1 MNIGMEQVVWAI
13 ILVIFI
19 IITVLKGRAR
29 RKTRTTTRVPLEI
42 KKKVEQRQ
50 DRLGKY
56 LEGILGIERPEP
68 EPELQSQG
76 ITIEEEKPGPLKER
90 VTPKTKPEKE
100 EVVGEF
106 ESPLMKEFRERE
118 KAVIPEKK
126 ELYQVKFPWG
136 TISREDLPS
145 AIIFAEI
152 LGPPISKR
160 KSHRLF

>member
-1 MNIGMEQVVWAI
+1 MNIGMEQIVWAI

-29 RKTRTTTRVPLEI
+29 RKTRTTTRVPMEI
-42 KKKVEQRQ
+42 KKKVEERQ

-68 EPELQSQG
+68 EPELQSQR

-90 VTPKTKPEKE
+90 VKPKRE

-106 ESPLMKEFRERE
+106 ESPLMKELRERE

-126 ELYQVKFPWG
+126 KLYRAKFPWG

-152 LGPPISKR
+152 IGPPISKR
-160 KSHRLF
+160 KTHRLF

>member
-13 ILVIFI
+13 IFVIFI
-19 IITVLKGRAR
+19 IITILKNRAR
-29 RKTRTTTRVPLEI
+29 RKTLTTTEKPIEI
-42 KKKVEQRQ
+42 KKKVEERQ

-56 LEGILGIERPEP
+56 LKEILGVEIQEP
-68 EPELQSQG
+68 EPQR
-76 ITIEEEKPGPLKER
+76 ITIEKEKPGPLRER
-90 VTPKTKPEKE
+90 VAPITKPEKE

-126 ELYQVKFPWG
+126 ELYKIKFPWG
-136 TISREDLPS
+136 TISREDLPG

>member
-1 MNIGMEQVVWAI
+1 MNIGMEQVVWVI
-13 ILVIFI
+13 IFVIFI
-19 IITVLKGRAR
+19 IITILKNRAR
-29 RKTRTTTRVPLEI
+29 RKTLTTTEKPIEI
-42 KKKVEQRQ
+42 KKKVEERQ

-56 LEGILGIERPEP
+56 LKEILGVEIQEP
-68 EPELQSQG
+68 EPQR
-76 ITIEEEKPGPLKER
+76 ITIEKEKPGPLRKR
-90 VTPKTKPEKE
+90 VTPKTIPEKE
-100 EVVGEF
+100 EGIGDF

-126 ELYQVKFPWG
+126 ELYKVKFPWG
-136 TISREDLPS
+136 TISREDLPG

>member
-13 ILVIFI
+13 IFVIFI
-19 IITVLKGRAR
+19 IITVLKSRAR
-29 RKTRTTTRVPLEI
+29 KKTLTTTEKPMEV
-42 KKKVEQRQ
+42 KKKVEERQ

-56 LEGILGIERPEP
+56 LENILGIERPEP
-68 EPELQSQG
+68 EPQR

-90 VTPKTKPEKE
+90 VKPKIRPEKE

-126 ELYQVKFPWG
+126 QLYQVKFPWG
-136 TISREDLPS
+136 TISRENLPS

-152 LGPPISKR
+152 IGPPISKR

>member
-1 MNIGMEQVVWAI
+1 MNIGMEQLVWAVI
-13 ILVIFI
+13 FVIFI

-29 RKTRTTTRVPLEI
+29 RKTRTTTEKPMEV
-42 KKKVEQRQ
+42 KKKIEERQ

-68 EPELQSQG
+68 EPQR
-76 ITIEEEKPGPLKER
+76 ITIEDEKPGPLKER

-136 TISREDLPS
+136 IISRENLPS

-152 LGPPISKR
+152 IGPPISKR

>member
-13 ILVIFI
+13 IFVIFI
-19 IITVLKGRAR
+19 IITILKSRAR
-29 RKTRTTTRVPLEI
+29 KKTLTTTEKPMEV
-42 KKKVEQRQ
+42 KKKVEERQ
-50 DRLGKY
+50 DRLGRY
-56 LEGILGIERPEP
+56 LENILGIERPEP
-68 EPELQSQG
+68 EPQR
-76 ITIEEEKPGPLKER
+76 ITIEEEKPRPLKER

-106 ESPLMKEFRERE
+106 ESPLMKEFKERE

-136 TISREDLPS
+136 IISRENLPS

>member
-13 ILVIFI
+13 IFVIFI
-19 IITVLKGRAR
+19 VITVLKNRAR
-29 RKTRTTTRVPLEI
+29 KKARTTIEKPMEV
-42 KKKVEQRQ
+42 KKKVKERQ
-50 DRLGKY
+50 AGFGKY
-56 LEGILGIERPEP
+56 LEKILGVEIPEP
-68 EPELQSQG
+68 EPQR
-76 ITIEEEKPGPLKER
+76 ITIEEEKPGPLRER

-136 TISREDLPS
+136 IISRENLPS

-152 LGPPISKR
+152 IGPPISKR

>member
-13 ILVIFI
+13 IFVIFI
-19 IITVLKGRAR
+19 IITVLKSRAR
-29 RKTRTTTRVPLEI
+29 KKTLTTTEKPMEV
-42 KKKVEQRQ
+42 KKKVEERQ

-56 LEGILGIERPEP
+56 LENILGIERPEP
-68 EPELQSQG
+68 EPQR
-76 ITIEEEKPGPLKER
+76 ITIEEEKPGPLKEI
-90 VTPKTKPEKE
+90 VKPKTRPEKE

-106 ESPLMKEFRERE
+106 ESPLMKEIRERE

-126 ELYQVKFPWG
+126 ELYRAKFPWG
-136 TISREDLPS
+136 IISKKDLRS